1 MASRRRSSRLLAKSD
16 PKSVT
21 DEVLDNSFNPSE
33 PNLDSSFGL
42 PIPGPATQAIID
54 ELAALEIDIPELDEI
69 PESQLL
75 PNSPQ
80 NPDENPSKSVENDTA
95 QLCEAPIENSQIS
108 LGPKASFTMKR
119 GKKPKQEKEKQ
130 CPLCPKKVNFFRQH
144 LVKTHGWEGKPLK
157 FMLSVFSTQNNKTPV
172 YECQECL
179 YRFTHRQRHLNNFPE
194 HEVKRVTKEEF
205 QMYPNPIIAYM
216 RSKGVLSDRGSAVL
230 AQYSEY
236 CRDKLKKPLA
246 NFQYEAISKVFRGTH
261 SLKRPDLL
269 GQTLNKL
276 KEDKNYTY
284 SSVRKLCFDI
294 KLFITWMSAGHQK
307 SYKISKNIINDN
319 LQLWLKETSKE
330 CLKEQSK
337 RKLERF
343 SAIPTMDILC
353 EAHDLV
359 ENFIE
364 SKVLLDSQWHQLKVQ
379 EKLAL
384 LLFQIHSRANCR
396 VGILTNFTTEE
407 LESYTPGTFIRSNKH
422 KTGSLFTNYAYIT
435 QIEKSILKELH
446 AEYEEKYGM
455 KPTCI
460 FPGVN
465 DNELTTQSGTIASLM
480 KKLFNISAYK
490 FHPNACRKVW
500 ETYYDKN
507 KDQIPIEL
515 RKIFESN
522 SAHSDKT
529 RGEHYVAPPT
539 DADLQQLFDAT
550 NNIRTQFREKRQS
563 PSFVSSI
570 ERDLFEAEVDR
581 ASETASLPSQVA
593 PPPDPQP
600 ECSTSKIPDLRE
612 STPMKLKRSKEIAE
626 QSDNESGEASSDE
639 PSEKDSAY
647 CPPRSAKMARIPEST
662 PKTRHQTEHLFDQFA
677 QKMLKFV
684 KQGDPHLEK
693 PFKQACGIIASKRV
707 KLTKANIKDIVSSLN
722 LNEKDADLVFK
733 KVYAKAYSSYGS
745 LKI

>member
-21 DEVLDNSFNPSE
+21 EEVLDNSFNPSE

-80 NPDENPSKSVENDTA
+80 NPDENPSESVENDTA
-95 QLCEAPIENSQIS
+95 QMCEAPIENSQIS
-108 LGPKASFTMKR
+108 PGPKASFTMKR

-130 CPLCPKKVNFFRQH
+130 CPLCPKKLNFFRQH

-157 FMLSVFSTQNNKTPV
+157 FILSVFSTQNNKTPV

-194 HEVKRVTKEEF
+194 DEVKRVTKEEF

-230 AQYSEY
+230 TQYSEY

-353 EAHDLV
+353 EAQDLV

-396 VGILTNFTTEE
+396 VGILVNFTTEE

-465 DNELTTQSGTIASLM
+465 DNELTTQSDTIASLM

-490 FHPNACRKVW
+490 FHANACRKVW

-563 PSFVSSI
+563 SSFVSSI

-593 PPPDPQP
+593 PPQIHSRNVPLQRFL
-600 ECSTSKIPDLRE
+600 I
-612 STPMKLKRSKEIAE
+612 
-626 QSDNESGEASSDE
+626 
-639 PSEKDSAY
+639 
-647 CPPRSAKMARIPEST
+647 
-662 PKTRHQTEHLFDQFA
+662 
-677 QKMLKFV
+677 
-684 KQGDPHLEK
+684 
-693 PFKQACGIIASKRV
+693 
-707 KLTKANIKDIVSSLN
+707 
-722 LNEKDADLVFK
+722 
-733 KVYAKAYSSYGS
+733 
-745 LKI
+745 

>member
-16 PKSVT
+16 TKSVA
-21 DEVLDNSFNPSE
+21 DEDLDISLNPSE

-42 PIPGPATQAIID
+42 PLPGPSTQAIID
-54 ELAALEIDIPELDEI
+54 ELAALETEIPDIDDI

-75 PNSPQ
+75 PNFSPTS
-80 NPDENPSKSVENDTA
+80 DKNPSESLENSTPE
-95 QLCEAPIENSQIS
+95 LCEPPNENSEKS
-108 LGPKASFTMKR
+108 PGPKTSFALKR

-130 CPLCPKKVNFFRQH
+130 CPICPKKVNFFRQH

-157 FMLSVFSTQNNKTPV
+157 FLLSVYSTQNNKMPV
-172 YECQECL
+172 YECQECP
-179 YRFTHRQRHLNNFPE
+179 YRFTHRQRHLNEFPE
-194 HEVKRVTKEEF
+194 HQIKRVTKEEF
-205 QMYPNPIIAYM
+205 QVYPNPIIAYM
-216 RSKGVLSDRGSAVL
+216 RSKGVLSERGGAIL
-230 AQYSEY
+230 AQYTEY

-246 NFQYEAISKVFRGTH
+246 NFQFDALCKVFRGTH
-261 SLKRPDLL
+261 SLKRPDLI
-269 GQTLNKL
+269 GETLNKL
-276 KEDKNYTY
+276 KDDKKYTY

-307 SYKISKNIINDN
+307 SYKINKNIIDDN
-319 LQLWLKETSKE
+319 LKLWLKETSKE
-330 CLKEQSK
+330 CLKEQSR
-337 RKLERF
+337 RKIERF
-343 SAIPTMDILC
+343 SAVPSMDVLC
-353 EAHDLV
+353 EAQDLV

-364 SKVLLDSQWHQLKVQ
+364 SKVLLDSQWHQLQVQ

-384 LLFQIHSRANCR
+384 ILFQIHSRANCR
-396 VGILTNFTTEE
+396 VGILMSFTTEE
-407 LESYTPGTFIRSNKH
+407 LENYTPGTFIRSNKH

-435 QIEKSILKELH
+435 QSEKTILRELH
-446 AEYEEKYGM
+446 AEYEDKYGV
-455 KPTCI
+455 KPTSI

-465 DNELTTQSGTIASLM
+465 DNELTTQSSTIARLM

-500 ETYYDKN
+500 ETYYEKN
-507 KDQIPIEL
+507 KEQIPIEL

-529 RGEHYVAPPT
+529 REKHYVAPPT

-550 NNIRTQFREKRQS
+550 NNIRMKFREKRQN
-563 PSFVSSI
+563 PSFTSSLK
-570 ERDLFEAEVDR
+570 RDLFELETDT
-581 ASETASLPSQVA
+581 ASESTSLLSQIA
-593 PPPDPQP
+593 PRDPQP
-600 ECSTSKIPDLRE
+600 ECSTSKFPDINA
-612 STPMKLKRSKEIAE
+612 STPLKLQKSKKNAE
-626 QSDNESGEASSDE
+626 HSDNESDEASSDE
-639 PSEKDSAY
+639 PAEKDSAY
-647 CPPRSAKMARIPEST
+647 CPPRSAKIARIPEAT

-677 QKMLKFV
+677 QKMMKFV
-684 KQGDPHLEK
+684 KQCDPHLEK

-733 KVYAKAYSSYGS
+733 KVYAKAYSSYNS